1 MKLKMMAVVLFLTPW
16 PTFGQQSTTDTHCMV
31 NGQMVDCNST
41 TTQQAPPSGGW
52 LTGVNKALAANRAKA
67 DANRQQSPQN
77 VQQSQLSPEAIK
89 ELFAQEKQE
98 RGAKDTVDYIYC
110 RQNPKNGITDSDGK
124 PKTCADVIDYTKA
137 FCTVNIEDGRCKLAK
152 SRTDVLKA
160 FASLLDGYN
169 SEKDKNKEHGYYAEQ
184 AAKLTRWGCM
194 SFPDMVLPQI
204 DGDTHSCPNA
214 PEAGAVK

>member
-1 MKLKMMAVVLFLTPW
+1 MKSKLMALSFFVLASPA
-16 PTFGQQSTTDTHCMV
+16 FGQQ
-31 NGQMVDCNST
+31 GGT
-41 TTQQAPPSGGW
+41 TTTCNKGVGDQVVCKTEETSSGGW

-67 DANRQQSPQN
+67 DANRQQGPQN

-89 ELFAQEKQE
+89 ELFAQERQE
-98 RGAKDTVDYIYC
+98 RDAKDTVDYIYC
-110 RQNPKNGITDSDGK
+110 RQNPNNGITDSDGK

-137 FCTVNIEDGRCKLAK
+137 FCAVNIEDGRCKLAK
-152 SRTDVLKA
+152 SRAEVLKA

-169 SEKDKNKEHGYYAEQ
+169 SEKHKDKEHPYYAEQ

-194 SFPDMVLPQI
+194 SFPDLVLPQI

-214 PEAGAVK
+214 PAEAGAPK